1 MVTCEEGAGIV
12 PGFEEVDAQ
21 KWLAYP
27 KLLKKYKHFMEDPPE
42 DEHTDGGH
50 ACALQYNFIEA
61 FGEVSKVK
69 EIPSKA
75 RYTNLFDELDEYL
88 EFITDAQKRGC
99 DKVIESVNWKES
111 ERTGKPIGSKLCGK
125 PIGTKRYDRCDDH
138 LHGW

>member
-1 MVTCEEGAGIV
+1 VRKSNG
-12 PGFEEVDAQ
+12 
-21 KWLAYP
+21 K
-27 KLLKKYKHFMEDPPE
+27 
-42 DEHTDGGH
+42 
-50 ACALQYNFIEA
+50 N
-61 FGEVSKVK
+61 

-75 RYTNLFDELDEYL
+75 RYTNLFDEIDEYL
-88 EFITDAQKRGC
+88 ESITDAQKRGC